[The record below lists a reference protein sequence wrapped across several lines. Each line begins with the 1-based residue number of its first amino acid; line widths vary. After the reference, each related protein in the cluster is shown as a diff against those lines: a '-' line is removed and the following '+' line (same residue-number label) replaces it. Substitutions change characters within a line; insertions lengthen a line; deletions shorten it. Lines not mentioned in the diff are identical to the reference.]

1 MKIISICK
9 KCKGTGNI
17 TAYKFIKKTCPVC
30 NGSGKVTKHLSDFKK
45 EERNKF
51 FLHSSQGAI
60 YLNPSTG
67 KGFLFYAEI
76 LYNDIDNH
84 NNR

>member
-17 TAYKFIKKTCPVC
+17 TAYKFIKKTCPAC

-45 EERNKF
+45 EERNKT
-51 FLHSSQGAI
+51 FLHSS
-60 YLNPSTG
+60 
-67 KGFLFYAEI
+67 
-76 LYNDIDNH
+76 
-84 NNR
+84 